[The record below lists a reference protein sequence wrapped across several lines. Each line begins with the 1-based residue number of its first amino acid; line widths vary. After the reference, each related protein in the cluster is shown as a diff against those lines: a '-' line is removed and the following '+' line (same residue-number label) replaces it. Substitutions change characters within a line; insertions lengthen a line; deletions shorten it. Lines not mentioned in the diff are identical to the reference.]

1 MRYMKFWVKRIV
13 DFIFALLGLVILI
26 PSFALIAIVI
36 NQDSKGGIIYKQV
49 RVGLNRRNFKVWKFR
64 TMYTM
69 SDKVLNLTVGN
80 NDLRITKVGLWLR
93 KYKLDELPQLV
104 NVLVGDMSFVGPR
117 PEVVKYVDL
126 YSEEQLQVLSMKPG
140 ITDLASIRYSNENE
154 LLASVKDPENY
165 YINVLMPEKLNL
177 NLFYIRNQSLL
188 LDIKLIIKT
197 IIFIFVKS

>member
-140 ITDLASIRYSNENE
+140 ITDLASIRYRNENE

>member
-1 MRYMKFWVKRIV
+1 MKFWVKRIV

>member
-1 MRYMKFWVKRIV
+1 MKFWVKRIV

-154 LLASVKDPENY
+154 LLASVEDPENY

>member
-1 MRYMKFWVKRIV
+1 
-13 DFIFALLGLVILI
+13 
-26 PSFALIAIVI
+26 
-36 NQDSKGGIIYKQV
+36 
-49 RVGLNRRNFKVWKFR
+49 
-64 TMYTM
+64 MYTM

-140 ITDLASIRYSNENE
+140 ITDLASIRYRNENE

-188 LDIKLIIKT
+188 LD
-197 IIFIFVKS
+197 

>member
-140 ITDLASIRYSNENE
+140 ITDLASIRYRNENE
-154 LLASVKDPENY
+154 LLASVEDPENY

>member
-1 MRYMKFWVKRIV
+1 
-13 DFIFALLGLVILI
+13 
-26 PSFALIAIVI
+26 
-36 NQDSKGGIIYKQV
+36 
-49 RVGLNRRNFKVWKFR
+49 
-64 TMYTM
+64 
-69 SDKVLNLTVGN
+69 
-80 NDLRITKVGLWLR
+80 
-93 KYKLDELPQLV
+93 
-104 NVLVGDMSFVGPR
+104 MSFVGPR

>member
-1 MRYMKFWVKRIV
+1 MKFWVKRIV

-140 ITDLASIRYSNENE
+140 ITDLASIRYRNENE
-154 LLASVKDPENY
+154 LLASVEDPENY

>member
-1 MRYMKFWVKRIV
+1 MKFWVKRIV

-140 ITDLASIRYSNENE
+140 ITDLASIRYRNENE